1 VVLQIPKAVHS
12 AAPEKVI
19 DVNYIDRLTTIT
31 LTGAL
36 THQKSY
42 YCEIVASFKIL
53 PATDAF

>member
-1 VVLQIPKAVHS
+1 VLVPFDP
-12 AAPEKVI
+12 AATGKRLI

-53 PATDAF
+53 PVADAF